1 VTVLLWLIV
10 PALFSVLASLVLYL
24 RNRQPRSMEYG
35 MEEFAK
41 GLRAIS
47 PPDDGVMRRERR

>member
-1 VTVLLWLIV
+1 MTVLVWLAV
-10 PALFSVLASLVLYL
+10 PALFSLIGSLVLYL

-41 GLRAIS
+41 GLRAIAPNDDLS
-47 PPDDGVMRRERR
+47 PREPR

>member
-1 VTVLLWLIV
+1 VTVLLWLVV
-10 PALFSVLASLVLYL
+10 PALFSLLGSLVLYV

-41 GLRAIS
+41 GLRALA
-47 PPDDGVMRRERR
+47 PNDDLFPHEPQ